1 MQAVVFALLAV
12 ATLGGALMVVLSY
25 NLLRS
30 ALGLVLALFGIA
42 GLFLLLEAEFVAI
55 VQVLVY
61 VGAIATLVIFAV
73 MLCRNYF
80 DPHQERFNDQWR
92 LVAGFA
98 ALFFVALAAVVL
110 QVAWPVAIEPVPADV
125 IAQLGAAF
133 VGPYAVP
140 FEIASALLVVAM
152 IGAIIVAR
160 ERE

>member
-1 MQAVVFALLAV
+1 MQSVIFALLAV
-12 ATLGGALMVVLSY
+12 ATLGGALMVVLSH

-30 ALGLVLALFGIA
+30 ALWLVLAFFGIA
-42 GLFLLLEAEFVAI
+42 GIFLLLEAEFVAI

-61 VGAIATLVIFAV
+61 VGAIATLIIFAL

-80 DPHQERFNDQWR
+80 DPSQARFNDQWR

-98 ALFFVALAAVVL
+98 VLLFVVLAAVLL
-110 QVAWPVAIEPVPADV
+110 QVAWPVAIQSVPGDA

-133 VGPYAVP
+133 VGPYVVP
-140 FEIASALLVVAM
+140 FEVASVLLVVAM
-152 IGAIIVAR
+152 IGAIIIAR